1 MQINAQSLVTS
12 LYLQTEQ
19 QKTGTPAATKATTP
33 SAPQDTV
40 TLSPAS
46 LALASGESLE
56 TGVTAYG
63 SWPVWPIANEAY
75 SDK

>member
-19 QKTGTPAATKATTP
+19 QKTSAPAATKATAP
-33 SAPQDTV
+33 SASQDTV

-46 LALASGESLE
+46 LALASGQKSDSDV
-56 TGVTAYG
+56 VTYG
-63 SWPVWPIANEAY
+63 WPEWDAEI
-75 SDK
+75 

>member
-46 LALASGESLE
+46 LALASGQQSDSDI
-56 TGVTAYG
+56 VTYG
-63 SWPVWPIANEAY
+63 WPEWSAKI
-75 SDK
+75 